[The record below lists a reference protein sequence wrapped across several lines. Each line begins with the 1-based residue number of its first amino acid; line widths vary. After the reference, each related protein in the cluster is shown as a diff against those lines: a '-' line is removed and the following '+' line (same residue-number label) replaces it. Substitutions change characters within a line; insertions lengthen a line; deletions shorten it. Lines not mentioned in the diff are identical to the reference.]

1 MGVYAFE
8 SDRGEYVQY
17 NTVIQIYAMYGM
29 SLVII
34 IIIPE
39 RQLPIIPSPHY
50 IISRIVYRS
59 ILLLVAKKH
68 PSSIVCMLLHS
79 LS

>member
-1 MGVYAFE
+1 
-8 SDRGEYVQY
+8 
-17 NTVIQIYAMYGM
+17 MYGM
-29 SLVII
+29 SLVIS

-39 RQLPIIPSPHY
+39 RPLPIIPSPHY

-68 PSSIVCMLLHS
+68 PKVHRNASSFPRVEVG
-79 LS
+79 